1 MKVSLYSVEPT
12 LLNKVQDNKAKDKL
26 SPIESFG
33 QVMQQKLK
41 EVNELQI
48 KADKLTEQYL
58 AGESVELHDVM
69 LAAQEAQ
76 LALQLTVQIRNKLVE
91 AYQEVS
97 RMQI

>member
-12 LLNKVQDNKAKDKL
+12 LLNKTQDKSEEKKL

-33 QVMQQKLK
+33 QVLQQKLQ
-41 EVNELQI
+41 EVNELQL

-58 AGESVELHDVM
+58 AGEPVELHDVM

-76 LALQLTVQIRNKLVE
+76 LALQLTVQIRNKIVE